1 MKLILEN
8 WREYLEE
15 EEGQNPQILS
25 EGVLDQIKD
34 FFSSAP
40 DSSAYDPNGQYPEN
54 SYGAFAQSVGLLSAI
69 KKTGVQATKDNIL
82 KVAATAL
89 GTSTGK
95 EKSKMTKGA
104 QAAAGIALAV
114 AGSIPAIAAITGAG
128 AILTTAGVAAAAW
141 GAMQAIKGDPSKAE
155 KFPLLQAFAIDE
167 KYRDMLDDDLE
178 GVIEEKYKKYFEQNL
193 ASNPDQPMIPLNT
206 WMQNYIKNNYDNRTV
221 VGHS

>member
-25 EGVLDQIKD
+25 EGVLDRIKD

-40 DSSAYDPNGQYPEN
+40 DSSAYDPNGNYGPN
-54 SYGAFAQSVGLLSAI
+54 TYGAFAQSVGILSAI
-69 KKTGVQATKDNIL
+69 KETGVQATKDNIL

-95 EKSKMTKGA
+95 EKSKKTKRT
-104 QAAAGIALAV
+104 QAAAGIALAIGGIF
-114 AGSIPAIAAITGAG
+114 AGSLTPAIGVA
-128 AILTTAGVAAAAW
+128 LTTAGVAAAAW